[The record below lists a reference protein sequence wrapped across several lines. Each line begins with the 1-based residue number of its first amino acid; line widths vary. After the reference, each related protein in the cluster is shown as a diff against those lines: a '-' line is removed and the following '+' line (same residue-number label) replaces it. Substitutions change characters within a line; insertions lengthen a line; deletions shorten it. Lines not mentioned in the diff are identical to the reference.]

1 MQVFFYISVCIF
13 VFAICNKI
21 DESMTILKDIGMN
34 KYFFSFLAIIVLA
47 TSCSKKP
54 ITTIT
59 PIDQASALSP
69 KGLIYALP
77 KTSVEVKVDAQYT
90 EVIPGPYAK
99 FAHKYLGVSNVP
111 LSKKSKWTITDVSVS
126 SYHQADVTSLFVV
139 EPTEEFNVDFLKIAQ
154 EGLIIPAANSNFSS
168 IRRTAKPQPEAN
180 EVNFVDLSPSPYLA
194 TEQTTHYSRVVQDST
209 FVRVP
214 VHRSVVV
221 ERSMEDKAKEAAD
234 FIFSLRKRRMEL
246 LAGDA
251 DFIAEGQAAEAVLK
265 EISRLEEE
273 YLTLFTGKVFKS
285 SVTHWFDF
293 SPSPKGE
300 ETSSILFRFSEAR
313 GILPS
318 SDLSG
323 SPILISV
330 TELDRWGGTPALDQL
345 NTEKDGLRTDVVYYR
360 MPVPLQVKI
369 NDSKTEFFNQT
380 FTFYQFGPLLR
391 MPKQFINSL

>member
-1 MQVFFYISVCIF
+1 
-13 VFAICNKI
+13 
-21 DESMTILKDIGMN
+21 
-34 KYFFSFLAIIVLA
+34 
-47 TSCSKKP
+47 
-54 ITTIT
+54 
-59 PIDQASALSP
+59 
-69 KGLIYALP
+69 
-77 KTSVEVKVDAQYT
+77 
-90 EVIPGPYAK
+90 
-99 FAHKYLGVSNVP
+99 
-111 LSKKSKWTITDVSVS
+111 
-126 SYHQADVTSLFVV
+126 
-139 EPTEEFNVDFLKIAQ
+139 
-154 EGLIIPAANSNFSS
+154 LIIPAANSNFSS

-194 TEQTTHYSRVVQDST
+194 TEKTTHYSRVVQDST

-360 MPVPLQVKI
+360 MPVPLQV
-369 NDSKTEFFNQT
+369 TEFFNQT